1 MIKQY
6 VQNKKDFVAHP
17 APDISSD
24 DIKFVPDATICV
36 DVADASG
43 VVYDAAGNLC
53 DASITHRF
61 DGHTHIPRF
70 TPSCSRNACN
80 RNFIN
85 ETVVFAGGGYIFSHF
100 GHFLLEGLARMYPT
114 LDAKYKNYKFVFVV
128 GRKTKSLPRFVM
140 NFLSGLGIGPDR
152 IILINKTT
160 RFAGVCVPPQGSVIT
175 QYISPIMNNVFDR
188 IARNMGNEKIKTFDK
203 IYLSRGKMNDGRTFG
218 EGAIEKIFS
227 KNGYKII
234 YPETLPLSHQITLAH
249 NCKYMAG
256 TAGTALHL
264 ALFMRPRG
272 TVIQIKRNTL
282 PGDSAEI
289 QNDICVARKLNFTYI
304 AGSIERAPS
313 AHFTAQPQILGIT
326 PELQEFFIDNKFK
339 FTARDIAT
347 DTAAIAAYE
356 TQLHKYTKHQRYKKI
371 VKPIARLVSVF
382 GITKYRRQQIREYIT
397 HILNAD

>member
-1 MIKQY
+1 MITQY
-6 VQNKKDFVAHP
+6 VKHEIDFIAHP
-17 APDISSD
+17 APSISTD
-24 DIKFVPDATICV
+24 DIKFIDNGTICV
-36 DVADASG
+36 DAADVSG
-43 VVYDAAGNLC
+43 GVYDAVGNLC

-61 DGHTHIPRF
+61 GGHMRISKFKPTQNI
-70 TPSCSRNACN
+70 
-80 RNFIN
+80 ID
-85 ETVVFAGGGYIFSHF
+85 ETVVFAGGGYILSHF
-100 GHFLLEGLARMYPT
+100 GHFLLEGMSRLYPV
-114 LDAKYKNYKFVFVV
+114 LDSKYKNKKFVFVV

-140 NFLSGLGIGPDR
+140 EFLSGLGINSDN

-160 RFAGVCVPPQGSVIT
+160 RFRGIYVPPQGAVIT
-175 QYISPIMNNVFDR
+175 QYISPIMNNVFDK

-218 EGAIEKIFS
+218 EKSIEKIFA

-272 TVIQIKRNTL
+272 TVIQIKRNTI

-304 AGSIERAPS
+304 AGSIERVPS
-313 AHFTAQPQILGIT
+313 THFTSQPQILGIT
-326 PELQEFFIDNKFK
+326 PELKQFFIDNKFK
-339 FTARDIAT
+339 FTARDITT
-347 DTAAIAAYE
+347 DTAAMVAYE
-356 TQLHKYTKHQRYKKI
+356 TQLHKYIKHQKYKKI
-371 VKPIARLVSVF
+371 VKPIARFISMF
-382 GITKYRRQQIREYIT
+382 GITKYRRQRIREFIT
-397 HILNAD
+397 RILHAD